1 MLLALAAAEA
11 GVRLLSPR
19 ERPIEP
25 AEIDLHSFFSDA
37 EIERG
42 ARFARPQMALGL
54 TRAAIDLGALARVV
68 RRPPRW
74 LSGGAK
80 RPVLAG
86 AVTGAGLAVGLSLP
100 TLPLSAISRRRG
112 MAVGLVT
119 QSWRG
124 WAGDLL
130 KGAAIES
137 VLAAAAG
144 GAAVTVTRRYPS
156 RWWLPA
162 SAGSVLFGAGLA
174 ALAPVVLD
182 PVFNKFTPL
191 PEGQTRSDVLDLA
204 RAAGVKVGE
213 VYSVDA
219 SRRTTAANAYV
230 AGLGPTKR
238 VVLFDTL
245 LDRYTRDEI
254 RVVVAHELAHVRNRD
269 VPRGVVYAALVA
281 PAAALAV
288 QRLSWELSP
297 ERGSAGAL
305 PALALAA
312 ALVGAPTALI
322 GNRLSRAIERRSDA
336 YSLTLTDAPDA
347 FISFE
352 RAIAVQNVADLEPPR
367 WFTSLLAT
375 HPPTAERIGSAV
387 SFAGPKQQRLRGGGG
402 LLLVVVRRLFD
413 SLTAAPLGQVLDAL
427 AGLPLRV
434 VVLHRVDQLVHELG
448 AQVDARDDDAGD
460 LVVLH
465 LVVHARKRDREL
477 VVGVAYVREVRVYAG
492 HDVRREVD
500 VDVPLWAAGIV
511 HGNVVSHREDP
522 RRRRRQA
529 ASTVFRRCPAL
540 SEVARAARQA

>member
-1 MLLALAAAEA
+1 MLLALAAAEG

-42 ARFARPQMALGL
+42 ARFARPQLALGL
-54 TRAAIDLGALARVV
+54 GRAAIELGVLALVV
-68 RRPPRW
+68 RKPPRW
-74 LSGGAK
+74 LPGRSK

-86 AVTGAGLAVGLSLP
+86 ALTGVGLAVGLSLP
-100 TLPLSAISRRRG
+100 ALPVSAISRRRG

-124 WAGDLL
+124 WAADLV
-130 KGAAIES
+130 KGGAIES
-137 VLAAAAG
+137 VLAGAAGAAAV
-144 GAAVTVTRRYPS
+144 AVTRRYPGG
-156 RWWLPA
+156 WWLPA
-162 SAGSVLFGAGLA
+162 SAGSVLFGAVLA

-182 PVFNKFTPL
+182 PVFNDFTPL
-191 PEGQTRSDVLDLA
+191 PDGETRSDVLELA

-230 AGLGPTKR
+230 AGLGLTKR

-245 LDRYTRDEI
+245 LERYSRDEI
-254 RVVVAHELAHVRNRD
+254 RVVVAHELGHVRNRD
-269 VPRGVVYAALVA
+269 VPRGVLYAALIA

-297 ERGSAGAL
+297 ERGTAGAL

-312 ALVGAPTALI
+312 AVVGAPMGLI

-336 YSLTLTDAPDA
+336 YSLVLTDAPDA

-367 WFTSLLAT
+367 WLTSLLAT

-387 SFAGPKQQRLRGGGG
+387 SFAERSSNGSVAGYSS
-402 LLLVVVRRLFD
+402 D
-413 SLTAAPLGQVLDAL
+413 SSDSS
-427 AGLPLRV
+427 
-434 VVLHRVDQLVHELG
+434 DSS
-448 AQVDARDDDAGD
+448 
-460 LVVLH
+460 
-465 LVVHARKRDREL
+465 
-477 VVGVAYVREVRVYAG
+477 
-492 HDVRREVD
+492 
-500 VDVPLWAAGIV
+500 I
-511 HGNVVSHREDP
+511 S
-522 RRRRRQA
+522 
-529 ASTVFRRCPAL
+529 
-540 SEVARAARQA
+540 